1 MSLNSL
7 FTKCVTITLG
17 LERWRDEAGVDAWNL
32 FFNGQEVN
40 EEKKNEDEEWNK
52 KVGEGMRGW
61 ERLISDVLASQGD
74 KKGEVREC
82 MRACGKAWWQETKK
96 QNEIRYFNVV
106 LLVHTLLWSNSRHK
120 INGVA

>member
-7 FTKCVTITLG
+7 FTKCVRISLG
-17 LERWRDEAGVDAWNL
+17 LERWRDEVGVDAWNL
-32 FFNGQEVN
+32 L
-40 EEKKNEDEEWNK
+40 NEDEEWNK

-74 KKGEVREC
+74 KEGEVREC
-82 MRACGKAWWQETKK
+82 MRACGKAWSLETKK